1 MSLSGAER
9 SIMVRLRGLARA
21 PSAAAARSEL
31 ARLAPRADARELED
45 LEATCDSFLKR
56 ATANGFSAEVVPG
69 RADAVQ
75 AVAAYI
81 SARQNHRRFVAGH
94 DARLAAMPWRD
105 AGLLPRFGVATAED
119 LISVSYARC
128 AIAETG
134 SVVLWTDRDNPA
146 LNNLLCDAQI
156 VLVNAGDLRRSLNEL
171 WEELSFAAAAGRPR
185 GIMMVSGPSSTA
197 DIGMQLVLGA
207 HGPRAV
213 HLVMLKGRA

>member
-1 MSLSGAER
+1 MSASEAER
-9 SIMVRLRGLARA
+9 SIMVRLRGLAQA
-21 PSAAAARSEL
+21 PSATAARSEL
-31 ARLAPRADARELED
+31 ARIAPRPVLSEPGDVS
-45 LEATCDSFLKR
+45 ATCDSFLER
-56 ATANGFSAEVVPG
+56 AKANGFSAEAVAG
-69 RADAVQ
+69 RSEAVH

-119 LISVSYARC
+119 QIAVSYARC

-134 SVVLWTDRDNPA
+134 SVGLWADRDNPA

-156 VLVNAGDLRRSLNEL
+156 ILVNAGDVRQSLNGL
-171 WEELSFAAAAGRPR
+171 WEEREFSEAAGGPR

-213 HLVMLKGRA
+213 HIILLEGRA